1 MCYGK
6 KFVVYNI
13 VYDVFK
19 VIEERIDLDLL
30 ELFEKVVWNLMFLV
44 EVKVCCVG
52 GVIY

>member
-6 KFVVYNI
+6 KFVVLNI
-13 VYDVFK
+13 VYDVFI
-19 VIEERIDLDLL
+19 VIEERIDFDVL
-30 ELFEKVVWNLMFLV
+30 ELFEKVVWNVIFLV